1 MTLLPPKPGSQDI
14 DYQKFADLIGYD
26 MPKGTDKETVRK
38 SFYKTL
44 IKDLGPNFSQLESI
58 FMQADTMLEQRV
70 HIATFQNVL

>member
-1 MTLLPPKPGSQDI
+1 
-14 DYQKFADLIGYD
+14 